1 MGADRNAALD
11 QKANGLGRPA
21 AAFKLDH
28 LGTCLHQNDSVAQG
42 LLFGLVVAA
51 KRQIADQPC
60 RTLRST
66 QSVGH
71 AFGVVAHGFQANADG
86 AVQALANHAQ

>member
-1 MGADRNAALD
+1 MGADWNATLD
-11 QKANGLGRPA
+11 QKANGLSCPA
-21 AAFKLDH
+21 AAFELDH
-28 LGTCLHQNDSVAQG
+28 LGACLHQNDSMTQG
-42 LLFGLVVAA
+42 LLFRLVVAA

-71 AFGVVAHGFQANADG
+71 AFGVVAHGFQAHADG